1 MRALSQSE
9 YGEIRSLYESI
20 YTPQVDEEL
29 ELSDEELTEAVEDA
43 VSELIEEGYDIDD
56 IEDAFDDELIEEIL
70 DEAKVTMGKGGRVPL
85 SRDAGKGPGVTSGS
99 GSRMAAASR
108 LDARKKEKRAET
120 VKKTKKSIRD
130 VIDKPAREYAAK
142 RKIVP
147 SKSGKNKLN
156 IGNLEGKQR
165 TSAGRREIRGRVAG
179 DIVSR
184 AKGKLDRG
192 VKKVTDTAKGVKAG
206 AQIAGSI
213 AKDEARRAGR
223 KAQLA
228 GGKAVTAV
236 KNAPEKAGSAARKGL
251 KGLIRRGAEKV
262 ASGASKVA
270 KRMSEEVETYDVV
283 VEFLCDYGIAEDIQE
298 AQWLM
303 VNEIDSEDIESILEA
318 YGLDEA
324 RGTIV
329 SVKGGGKTK
338 YTASSKDQR
347 VAVKSA
353 ATRASSTQRKRVG
366 KDIANTARVEQARKK
381 SIENMNSKPGED
393 SGDYDAGYYGDDDT
407 SDGKR
412 HYSLS
417 HTNRDARRRRASG
430 R

>member
-20 YTPQVDEEL
+20 YAPQVDEEL

-70 DEAKVTMGKGGRVPL
+70 DEAKITY
-85 SRDAGKGPGVTSGS
+85 GS
-99 GSRMAAASR
+99 DTESPEERRTRAKAKVGEKRSA
-108 LDARKKEKRAET
+108 ARKAAVTGAVSKAKETAKAGVAKAKEAGREAKFQAVDKKVAAYANKRKLDNAPGLKARSKDPEKR
-120 VKKTKKSIRD
+120 RGL
-130 VIDKPAREYAAK
+130 RAK
-142 RKIVP
+142 
-147 SKSGKNKLN
+147 
-156 IGNLEGKQR
+156 
-165 TSAGRREIRGRVAG
+165 VAG

-223 KAQLA
+223 KAKLA

-236 KNAPEKAGSAARKGL
+236 KNAPERAGSAARKGL

-270 KRMSEEVETYDVV
+270 KRMSEEVKTYDVV
-283 VEFLCDYGIAEDIQE
+283 VEFLCDYGIAEDLQE

-318 YGLDEA
+318 YANAKLPLSREKKTKKVDDWKENPNRDFGV
-324 RGTIV
+324 RGTAA
-329 SVKGGGKTK
+329 KNL
-338 YTASSKDQR
+338 ASR
-347 VAVKSA
+347 
-353 ATRASSTQRKRVG
+353 ATTVVGTQRRQDK
-366 KDIANTARVEQARKK
+366 
-381 SIENMNSKPGED
+381 
-393 SGDYDAGYYGDDDT
+393 DAGLTEGEKPFPYGKVGDKLRQLD
-407 SDGKR
+407 SERKSEKNPQKR
-412 HYSLS
+412 NKLS
-417 HTNRDARRRRASG
+417 NRREKVRREYDSPMG
-430 R
+430 

>member
-99 GSRMAAASR
+99 GSKMAAASR
-108 LDARKKEKRAET
+108 LSRMKDAQKIARQKERKEKVKSAVKT
-120 VKKTKKSIRD
+120 VKDT
-130 VIDKPAREYAAK
+130 AK
-142 RKIVP
+142 AGVAKA
-147 SKSGKNKLN
+147 K
-156 IGNLEGKQR
+156 E
-165 TSAGRREIRGRVAG
+165 AGREAKFQAVDKKVAAYANNRKLDNAPGLKARSKDPEKRRGLRAKVAG
-179 DIVSR
+179 DIASR

-192 VKKVTDTAKGVKAG
+192 VKRATDTAK
-206 AQIAGSI
+206 
-213 AKDEARRAGR
+213 
-223 KAQLA
+223 LA

-236 KNAPEKAGSAARKGL
+236 KNAPERAGSAARRGL

-283 VEFLCDYGIAEDIQE
+283 VEFLCDYGIAEDLQE

-303 VNEIDSEDIESILEA
+303 VNDIDSEDIESILEA
-318 YGLDEA
+318 YANAKLPLSREKKTKKVDDWKENPNRDFGV
-324 RGTIV
+324 RGTAA
-329 SVKGGGKTK
+329 KNL
-338 YTASSKDQR
+338 ASR
-347 VAVKSA
+347 
-353 ATRASSTQRKRVG
+353 ATTVVGTQRRQDKEVG
-366 KDIANTARVEQARKK
+366 
-381 SIENMNSKPGED
+381 M
-393 SGDYDAGYYGDDDT
+393 
-407 SDGKR
+407 
-412 HYSLS
+412 
-417 HTNRDARRRRASG
+417 
-430 R
+430 

>member
-43 VSELIEEGYDIDD
+43 VFELIEEGYDIDD
-56 IEDAFDDELIEEIL
+56 IEDVFDDELIEEIL
-70 DEAKVTMGKGGRVPL
+70 DEAEVTMGKGGRVPL
-85 SRDAGKGPGVTSGS
+85 SRDAGKGPEVTSGS

-108 LDARKKEKRAET
+108 LSRMKDAQKIARQKERKEKVKSAVKTVKDTAKAGVSKAKSTVVDEPARKYAEKRGV
-120 VKKTKKSIRD
+120 VK
-130 VIDKPAREYAAK
+130 
-142 RKIVP
+142 
-147 SKSGKNKLN
+147 SKSGQSALGGGTGISSIKF
-156 IGNLEGKQR
+156 KQK
-165 TSAGRREIRGRVAG
+165 TSAGRKEVRKAVAG

-192 VKKVTDTAKGVKAG
+192 VKKATDTAKGVKAG

-223 KAQLA
+223 KAKLA

-236 KNAPEKAGSAARKGL
+236 KNAPERAGAAARRGL
-251 KGLIRRGAEKV
+251 KGLIKRGAEKV

-270 KRMSEEVETYDVV
+270 KRMSEGVETYDVV

-318 YGLDEA
+318 YGLTEA
-324 RGTIV
+324 GRMHSSSAQQAGFKRIRDMESGGPGAGKV
-329 SVKGGGKTK
+329 RSDGEIKKEKGGQAFLDKI
-338 YTASSKDQR
+338 
-347 VAVKSA
+347 A
-353 ATRASSTQRKRVG
+353 AT
-366 KDIANTARVEQARKK
+366 KK
-381 SIENMNSKPGED
+381 KMK
-393 SGDYDAGYYGDDDT
+393 
-407 SDGKR
+407 
-412 HYSLS
+412 
-417 HTNRDARRRRASG
+417 
-430 R
+430 

>member
-20 YTPQVDEEL
+20 YAPQVDEEL
-29 ELSDEELTEAVEDA
+29 ELFDEELSEAVEDA

-70 DEAKVTMGKGGRVPL
+70 DEAKITY
-85 SRDAGKGPGVTSGS
+85 GS
-99 GSRMAAASR
+99 DTESPEERRTRAKAKVGEKRSA
-108 LDARKKEKRAET
+108 ARKAAVTGAVSKAKETAKSGVAKAKEAGREAKFQAVDKKVAAYANKRKLDNAPGLKARSKDPEKR
-120 VKKTKKSIRD
+120 RGL
-130 VIDKPAREYAAK
+130 RAK
-142 RKIVP
+142 
-147 SKSGKNKLN
+147 
-156 IGNLEGKQR
+156 
-165 TSAGRREIRGRVAG
+165 VAG
-179 DIVSR
+179 DIASR

-223 KAQLA
+223 KAKLA

-236 KNAPEKAGSAARKGL
+236 KNAPERAGSAARKGL

-283 VEFLCDYGIAEDIQE
+283 VEFLCDYGIAEDLQE

-318 YGLDEA
+318 YGSPRPTKLPLSRERMTKKVDDWKEDPNRDFGV
-324 RGTIV
+324 RGTAAKNLK
-329 SVKGGGKTK
+329 SR
-338 YTASSKDQR
+338 AN
-347 VAVKSA
+347 AVVG
-353 ATRASSTQRKRVG
+353 TQRRQDKEVG
-366 KDIANTARVEQARKK
+366 
-381 SIENMNSKPGED
+381 M
-393 SGDYDAGYYGDDDT
+393 
-407 SDGKR
+407 
-412 HYSLS
+412 
-417 HTNRDARRRRASG
+417 
-430 R
+430 

>member
-20 YTPQVDEEL
+20 YAPQVDEEL

-56 IEDAFDDELIEEIL
+56 IECAFDDELIEEIL
-70 DEAKVTMGKGGRVPL
+70 DEAKITYGSDTESPEDRRTRAKAKVGEKRSAARKAAVTGAVSK
-85 SRDAGKGPGVTSGS
+85 AKETAKAGVTKAKSTVV
-99 GSRMAAASR
+99 
-108 LDARKKEKRAET
+108 DEPARKYAEKRGV
-120 VKKTKKSIRD
+120 VK
-130 VIDKPAREYAAK
+130 
-142 RKIVP
+142 
-147 SKSGKNKLN
+147 SKSGRSALGGGTGISSVKY
-156 IGNLEGKQR
+156 KQR
-165 TSAGRREIRGRVAG
+165 TPEGRREVRKAVAG
-179 DIVSR
+179 DIASR

-192 VKKVTDTAKGVKAG
+192 VKRVTDTAKGVKAG

-223 KAQLA
+223 KAKLA

-283 VEFLCDYGIAEDIQE
+283 VEFLCDYGIAEDLQE

-318 YGLDEA
+318 YGSPRPTKLPLSRERMTKKVDDWKEDPNRDFGV
-324 RGTIV
+324 RGTAAKNLK
-329 SVKGGGKTK
+329 SR
-338 YTASSKDQR
+338 AN
-347 VAVKSA
+347 AVVG
-353 ATRASSTQRKRVG
+353 TQRRQDKEVG
-366 KDIANTARVEQARKK
+366 LR
-381 SIENMNSKPGED
+381 
-393 SGDYDAGYYGDDDT
+393 
-407 SDGKR
+407 
-412 HYSLS
+412 
-417 HTNRDARRRRASG
+417 
-430 R
+430 

>member
-20 YTPQVDEEL
+20 YAPQVDEEL
-29 ELSDEELTEAVEDA
+29 ELFDEELSEAVEDA

-70 DEAKVTMGKGGRVPL
+70 DEAKITY
-85 SRDAGKGPGVTSGS
+85 GS
-99 GSRMAAASR
+99 DTESPEERRTRAKAKVGEKRSA
-108 LDARKKEKRAET
+108 ARKAAVTGAVSKAKETAKSGVAKAKEAGREAKFQAVDKKVAAYANKRKLDNAPGLKARSKDPEKR
-120 VKKTKKSIRD
+120 RGL
-130 VIDKPAREYAAK
+130 RAK
-142 RKIVP
+142 
-147 SKSGKNKLN
+147 
-156 IGNLEGKQR
+156 
-165 TSAGRREIRGRVAG
+165 VAG
-179 DIVSR
+179 DIASR

-223 KAQLA
+223 KAKLA

-236 KNAPEKAGSAARKGL
+236 KNAPERAGSAARKGL

-283 VEFLCDYGIAEDIQE
+283 VEFLCDYGIAEDLQE

-318 YGLDEA
+318 YGLTE
-324 RGTIV
+324 
-329 SVKGGGKTK
+329 S
-338 YTASSKDQR
+338 
-347 VAVKSA
+347 
-353 ATRASSTQRKRVG
+353 
-366 KDIANTARVEQARKK
+366 
-381 SIENMNSKPGED
+381 
-393 SGDYDAGYYGDDDT
+393 
-407 SDGKR
+407 
-412 HYSLS
+412 
-417 HTNRDARRRRASG
+417 
-430 R
+430 

>member
-1 MRALSQSE
+1 MRALSQSD

-85 SRDAGKGPGVTSGS
+85 SRDAGKGPEVTSGS
-99 GSRMAAASR
+99 GNRMAAASR
-108 LDARKKEKRAET
+108 LSRMKDSQKIARQKERKEKVKSAVKT
-120 VKKTKKSIRD
+120 VKDTAKSGVSKAKEAGREAKFQAVDKK
-130 VIDKPAREYAAK
+130 VAAYANK
-142 RKIVP
+142 RKLDNAP
-147 SKSGKNKLN
+147 GLKARSKDPEK
-156 IGNLEGKQR
+156 
-165 TSAGRREIRGRVAG
+165 RRGLRAKVAG

-184 AKGKLDRG
+184 AKGKLERG

-223 KAQLA
+223 NAKFA

-236 KNAPEKAGSAARKGL
+236 KNAPEKAGTAARKGL
-251 KGLIRRGAEKV
+251 KGLIKRGAEKV

-283 VEFLCDYGIAEDIQE
+283 VEFLCDYGIAENLQE
-298 AQWLM
+298 AQMIM
-303 VNEIDSEDIESILEA
+303 VNEIDSEDIKSILEA
-318 YGLDEA
+318 YGLDELY
-324 RGTIV
+324 
-329 SVKGGGKTK
+329 KGKHGQTEKQYQDGRSMAGKMISGDSKGSGANYSYKAKNTGSNPAGG
-338 YTASSKDQR
+338 SKKPQ
-347 VAVKSA
+347 
-353 ATRASSTQRKRVG
+353 G
-366 KDIANTARVEQARKK
+366 QARMSMK
-381 SIENMNSKPGED
+381 D
-393 SGDYDAGYYGDDDT
+393 
-407 SDGKR
+407 
-412 HYSLS
+412 
-417 HTNRDARRRRASG
+417 RAYLAYQKANLK
-430 R
+430 

>member
-20 YTPQVDEEL
+20 YAPQVDEEL

-56 IEDAFDDELIEEIL
+56 IEDVFDDELIEEIL
-70 DEAKVTMGKGGRVPL
+70 DEAKITY
-85 SRDAGKGPGVTSGS
+85 GS
-99 GSRMAAASR
+99 DTESPEERRTRAKAKVGEKRSA
-108 LDARKKEKRAET
+108 ARKAAVTGAVSKAKETAKSGVAKAKEAGREAKFQAVDKKVAAYANKRKLDNAPGLKARSKDPEKR
-120 VKKTKKSIRD
+120 RGL
-130 VIDKPAREYAAK
+130 RAK
-142 RKIVP
+142 
-147 SKSGKNKLN
+147 
-156 IGNLEGKQR
+156 
-165 TSAGRREIRGRVAG
+165 VAG
-179 DIVSR
+179 DIASR

-192 VKKVTDTAKGVKAG
+192 VKKVSDTAKGVKSG

-223 KAQLA
+223 KAKLA

-236 KNAPEKAGSAARKGL
+236 KNAPEKAGTAARKGL

-283 VEFLCDYGIAEDIQE
+283 IEFLCDYGIAEDLQE

-318 YGLDEA
+318 YGLNEA
-324 RGTIV
+324 GRMHSSSAQQAGFKSIKDMESGGPGAGNV
-329 SVKGGGKTK
+329 RSDGEIRKEKGGQAFLDKI
-338 YTASSKDQR
+338 
-347 VAVKSA
+347 A
-353 ATRASSTQRKRVG
+353 AT
-366 KDIANTARVEQARKK
+366 KK
-381 SIENMNSKPGED
+381 KMK
-393 SGDYDAGYYGDDDT
+393 
-407 SDGKR
+407 
-412 HYSLS
+412 
-417 HTNRDARRRRASG
+417 
-430 R
+430 